1 MSHYVLNGETRQP
14 GGTIDS
20 TFFGSMPGTTAMARQ
35 RKDGLNIAVLINNR
49 RDANFNEDL
58 KTLKAAVDNAVD
70 NLPPKR

>member
-1 MSHYVLNGETRQP
+1 
-14 GGTIDS
+14 
-20 TFFGSMPGTTAMARQ
+20 MPGTTAMARQ

-58 KTLKAAVDNAVD
+58 KTLKASVDNAVD